1 MGGRVKNLVDGCRMV
16 SVAAA
21 LVAALVAAPATA
33 GADWS
38 GAVELTNSA
47 ERDGEQLAID
57 ANPAGDL
64 VAAWRENGTAD
75 IAAVFK
81 RAATAAGAPQK
92 FTGDFDEPDVAIG
105 PGSVAVL
112 AFDDDSGYGSVYA
125 ASKAAAA
132 SAFTGTVSFIGD
144 GHSGPSA
151 PPSAAEPRVAVN
163 GFGTGMLFFGRD
175 YYNPPSYTDIAEAIE
190 GRVLLDPNTNSW
202 GTGTDLNTV
211 VKDPREMEV
220 SVGSDGSAFLGI
232 NFFSLGPCWGLEPA
246 LLQNDGTG
254 SADPANLTE
263 SCSDVYRGVYPSN
276 DRLPNNDV
284 VMAWGHSGDGSVR
297 FLDLPKARALGG
309 GAAQDQEDDEV
320 RLDAGDDSQTTSGA
334 VRVRTDAAGNTIV
347 VWHASGGA
355 EEAILARVR
364 PAGGSF
370 GPVEVIDS
378 GGDYMAEPGELD
390 FDVDDAGSGYL
401 VYSQANETSGDD
413 EIMAA
418 VRRPDGA
425 WSSPK
430 LLSAG
435 QSVAGSPAVAASGGG
450 RAYAAW
456 IADGDDGVYYST
468 FQAPACADTVD
479 NDGDG
484 LVDYPA
490 DPDCSSPSDDDESS
504 PPATGTQPAA
514 GTQPAT
520 DNPPAAAN
528 PPAAGS
534 SNGGTASIAC
544 IKAGSGL
551 AKASRRVAKANRQLR
566 RARAKVRK
574 ANKQV
579 RKNRGGK
586 AKKQLRRARASAKQ
600 AKRKAKRLE
609 QQRRR
614 AGMAKR
620 GACS

>member
-1 MGGRVKNLVDGCRMV
+1 MGGLVKSLVNGCRLV

-21 LVAALVAAPATA
+21 VVVALIAAPATA
-33 GADWS
+33 GASWS
-38 GAVELTNSA
+38 GAVELTNSG
-47 ERDGEQLAID
+47 ERDGEQLVID
-57 ANPAGDL
+57 ANLAGDL
-64 VAAWRENGTAD
+64 VAAWRESGTAD
-75 IAAVFK
+75 IATVFK
-81 RAATAAGAPQK
+81 RAAAAAGAPQK
-92 FTGDFDEPDVAIG
+92 FAGDFERPDVAIG

-112 AFDDDSGYGSVYA
+112 AFEDDSGDGSVRA

-132 SAFTGTVSFIGD
+132 SSFTSTAAFIGD
-144 GHSGPSA
+144 GHAPSA
-151 PPSAAEPRVAVN
+151 PPSAADPRVAVN

-190 GRVLLDPNTNSW
+190 GRVLLDPSANSW
-202 GTGTDLNTV
+202 SAGTDLNAD
-211 VKDPREMEV
+211 VKDPVAMEV

-232 NFFSLGPCWGLEPA
+232 NFFSVGPCWGLEPA
-246 LLQNDGTG
+246 MLLNDGTG
-254 SADPANLTE
+254 SANPANLTE
-263 SCSDVYRGVYPSN
+263 SCGDEYNGIHPSN

-309 GAAQDQEDDEV
+309 GANQDAEDDEV
-320 RLDAGDDSQTTSGA
+320 RLDAGDDSQTTSGV

-378 GGDYMAEPGELD
+378 GEDYMAAPRELD

-401 VYSQANETSGDD
+401 VYSQANGTSGDD
-413 EIMAA
+413 EILAA
-418 VRRPDGA
+418 VRTPDGA

-430 LLSAG
+430 LLSVG
-435 QSVAGSPAVAASGGG
+435 QSVAGSPAVAAAGGG

-484 LVDYPA
+484 LIDHPA
-490 DPDCSSPSDDDESS
+490 DPDCSSPADDDESS
-504 PPATGTQPAA
+504 PPAT
-514 GTQPAT
+514 
-520 DNPPAAAN
+520 DNPPANN
-528 PPAAGS
+528 PPAESPPATD
-534 SNGGTASIAC
+534 SNDGIMAAPAC
-544 IKAGSGL
+544 MKAESAL
-551 AKASRRVAKANRQLR
+551 AKAGAKVAKANRKLR
-566 RARAKVRK
+566 NARAKARK
-574 ANKQV
+574 ANRQSRKTGSRKATMKLRKTKVRVKQ
-579 RKNRGGK
+579 
-586 AKKQLRRARASAKQ
+586 AKKQAKKLKQHRLRASRS
-600 AKRKAKRLE
+600 KRE
-609 QQRRR
+609 
-614 AGMAKR
+614 
-620 GACS
+620 ACS